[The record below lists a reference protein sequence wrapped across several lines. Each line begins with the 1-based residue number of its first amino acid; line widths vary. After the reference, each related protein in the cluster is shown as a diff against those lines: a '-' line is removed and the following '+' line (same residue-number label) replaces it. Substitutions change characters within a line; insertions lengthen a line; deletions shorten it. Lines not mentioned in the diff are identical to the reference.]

1 MKNFQPDEFHFHMCS
16 CTYEIQPDEFSPRGW
31 KSQFQLIEN
40 FHQNFTQK
48 NFIWVKKFNLMKF
61 IWLTQRKY
69 QLLLSAIFS
78 DWKATSTVGS
88 VTRRFEKK
96 FAQISEKFRPIVN
109 RLGLDVIKLFSVGNL
124 EENGENREFLFLP
137 ML

>member
-1 MKNFQPDEFHFHMCS
+1 MKNFQPDEFQFHMCS

-48 NFIWVKKFNLMKF
+48 NFIWLKKFNPMKF

-69 QLLLSAIFS
+69 QLLCTNFYQVLLEWVPRRIRWRWARYSS
-78 DWKATSTVGS
+78 DAWSCRTWTGWPPACCLTTDNPGTWKETILPTKTAD
-88 VTRRFEKK
+88 KK
-96 FAQISEKFRPIVN
+96 N
-109 RLGLDVIKLFSVGNL
+109 
-124 EENGENREFLFLP
+124 
-137 ML
+137 